1 MVFQMRGRMNRK
13 QIAVALLVLLSEW
26 ALNAAAQKPDAV
38 TQVMEGIESRR
49 QTYTDVALQIWK
61 LAETGFQEVRSSAL
75 LEAKLADAGFIVQ
88 EGVAEIPTA
97 FVARYG
103 SGKPVIAFVG
113 EYDALPGLS
122 QEAVPEKKPVSAG
135 APGHGCGHNLL
146 GTASMAAAVAVRD
159 WLAASRREG
168 SVRFYGTPAEEGGAG
183 KVYMVRAGLFR
194 DVDIV
199 ISWHP
204 GDSNEASASSNLAN
218 ISAKF
223 RFRGIASHAAA
234 APDRGRSALD
244 AVEAMDM
251 MVNMMREHVPQETRI
266 HDIITSGGAAPNI
279 VPEFAEVYYMARHPD
294 MRVLEGIWQ
303 RIGDAAR
310 GAALGTGTTM
320 EMEMV
325 GGVYNILPNAY
336 LADLQRK
343 NMQKI
348 GGIKYTS
355 EERTFAEA
363 LRRTMLDPALPLG
376 SEEVIQPS
384 EIHVTPASTDLGDV
398 SWNVPTTE
406 CTTATWVPGTAAHTW
421 QATACDGMSIGIKGM
436 LLAAKT
442 MALTG
447 VDLFTDPAHIQKA
460 RAEFDRRRGDVVY
473 KPIIGDRKPPLDYR
487 KVE

>member
-1 MVFQMRGRMNRK
+1 MLVSMVPL
-13 QIAVALLVLLSEW
+13 ALSVAGQQPE
-26 ALNAAAQKPDAV
+26 A
-38 TQVMEGIESRR
+38 TQVIAGIEARS
-49 QTYTDVALQIWK
+49 QAYADVALQIWK
-61 LAETGFQEVRSSAL
+61 FAETGFQEVKSSAL
-75 LEAKLADAGFIVQ
+75 LADKLTEAGFSVQ
-88 EGVAEIPTA
+88 KGVAEIPTA
-97 FVARYG
+97 FTASYG
-103 SGKPVIAFVG
+103 RGRPVIVFIG

-122 QEAVPEKKPVSAG
+122 QEALPEKKPVAAG

-146 GTASMAAAVAVRD
+146 GTASMAAAIAVKD
-159 WLAASRREG
+159 WLVASGRDG
-168 SVRFYGTPAEEGGAG
+168 SVRFYGTPAEEGGSG

-204 GDSNEASASSNLAN
+204 GDSNDASPSSNLAN
-218 ISAKF
+218 VSARF
-223 RFRGIASHAAA
+223 RFHGIAAHAAA
-234 APDRGRSALD
+234 APDKGRSALD

-279 VPEFAEVYYMARHPD
+279 VPEYAEVYYVARHPD

-303 RIGDAAR
+303 RIMDTAR

-320 EMEMV
+320 EMEVV

-343 NMQKI
+343 NMEKI
-348 GGIKYTS
+348 GGITYTS
-355 EERTFAEA
+355 EERAFAA
-363 LRRTMLDPALPLG
+363 SLRKTMLDPDLPLG
-376 SEEVIQPS
+376 SEGVIQPP
-384 EIHVTPASTDLGDV
+384 EIHLTPASTDLGDV

-406 CTTATWVPGTAAHTW
+406 FTTATWVPGTAAHTW

-436 LLAAKT
+436 MLAAKT

-447 VDLFTDPAHIQKA
+447 VNLFTDPAHIQKA
-460 RAEFDRRRGDVVY
+460 RAEFERRRGDVVY
-473 KPIIGDRKPPLDYR
+473 KPVIGDRKPPLDYR
-487 KVE
+487 KEE